1 MKAIIFDT
9 FGPASVLKQS
19 QVSNPTPKKGEVLI
33 RISHTSVNP
42 VDWKIRE
49 GYLKDMLPHV
59 FPVISGWDAAGEV
72 VALGEAVTN
81 FKVGDAVYAYA
92 RLPEV
97 HSGTYAELIALPESY
112 VAHKPKGISF
122 AEAAAVPLVALTA
135 YQALHE
141 VAKIGMGDRVLITG
155 AAGGVGSFALQFAKI
170 AGVTVTATAGAANQE
185 YLRELGA
192 DYTVNYQGPDAWKN
206 VSDSAPEGFDV
217 ILDTVGGDTLAQSI
231 KIARGNTRIVS
242 IVERPPAGSGEYHFV
257 YPSGSQLEEIGKLFD
272 SGLLRSPSLSIR
284 SIKDAASAQAENAAR
299 HTRGKI
305 VLAVDF

>member
-9 FGPASVLKQS
+9 FGPASVLKEA
-19 QVSNPTPKKGEVLI
+19 QVSSPTPKKGEVLI

-59 FPVISGWDAAGEV
+59 FPVIPGWDAAGEV

-97 HSGTYAELIALPESY
+97 HSGTYAELIALPESF
-112 VAHKPKGISF
+112 VAHKPKGLTF
-122 AEAAAVPLVALTA
+122 AEAAATPLVALTA

-141 VAKIGMGDRVLITG
+141 VAKIKKGDRVLITG

-170 AGVTVTATAGAANQE
+170 VGSEITATAGSSNQE
-185 YLRELGA
+185 YLKELGA
-192 DYTVNYQGPDAWKN
+192 HYTINYQNADAWQKI
-206 VSDSAPEGFDV
+206 SASAPEGFDV
-217 ILDTVGGDTLAQSI
+217 ILDTVGGETLAKAISLT
-231 KIARGNTRIVS
+231 KGGSRTVS
-242 IVERPPAGSGEYHFV
+242 IVERPPIGAGEFHFV

-272 SGLLRSPSLSIR
+272 SGLLQSPALSIR
-284 SIKDAASAQAENAAR
+284 SIREAALAQTENAER

-305 VLAVDF
+305 VLAIDF